1 MKVSKDPDTNTKR
14 TTMSDSTKFTDKEG
28 KIGADHSPSKCVEI
42 DYIGI
47 LEPTCK
53 KCGNPLLGANLGA
66 GGASLKCKGCGILG
80 VYSAYNA
87 IHKNM

>member
-1 MKVSKDPDTNTKR
+1 
-14 TTMSDSTKFTDKEG
+14 MSDSTKFTNKGG
-28 KIGADHSPSKCVEI
+28 KTGADRSPSKSVEI
-42 DYIGI
+42 DNIGI